1 MPGEVKRDLVVTVI
15 GDTDSLQRALRRG
28 EKSLGRFGKIADTV
42 GQGVG
47 LAIGFQATNAVAGLT
62 RALTTDAIGAAVNW
76 EASWADV
83 RKTVD
88 GTPEELAAIEDA
100 IRDLALEIPTAAEE
114 LAAIAATAGQLGI
127 ATADILDFTETVALL
142 RETTNLD
149 APAESLARFINV
161 TGTAVS
167 EVDEIGSVIV
177 ALGNNSATTEQE
189 LLAMAQRVAAA
200 GQIAGLSEPE
210 ILAISAAMSSVGLEA
225 EAGGSAMSRFLA
237 ELTAAVRDG
246 GRDLDAFARIAGVSA
261 DTLAQR
267 FSSDPTGAI
276 GLVIDGL
283 SRIDTEG
290 GNVFAALES
299 VGLGGLRARD
309 TMLRL
314 AGSGDLLA
322 DALALANEQWAL
334 NTALQD
340 EADVRFGTTAALIA
354 RLNNQWAELQRQ
366 LGEQVLPYLRDFLQ
380 LLLDNLP
387 QALENAERYGR
398 PFLDLFLEIYGFL
411 LRIPS
416 PISHIV
422 AGIEEIGLIFRG
434 TADVIGGIVEG
445 DWARVWDG
453 ASAIGIGALNFL
465 IEGFGLFGNSWDL
478 TVGLFGEGVAIILR
492 ALADLLDSARDNLGP
507 VGALADLVGIDL
519 SGGMA
524 AGADALRDAADAA
537 GDFSLGAGDA
547 IQSLRIAHPEIDRT
561 RERLKE
567 LGGETRTLTSF
578 ADGLTAGLHRVS
590 EAAADAAEEVDDET
604 QAVKDNSLAAQNAA
618 IQALALAGALAIEA
632 AEARGAWEES
642 ITLTAT
648 YRERIAAL
656 QEAVGNT
663 QALIDV
669 LLGEAPAAAMAAAA
683 ARNLAASEE
692 DAAGGA
698 GDLADELSS
707 VGPAALRAAAQTIA
721 LDAALQLI
729 ELRAL
734 NLGSGL
740 GDAITTSIFDEAV
753 ARARALVVEAGAL
766 QTELDGILGAAGF
779 GTFGGGGGER
789 TSVREP
795 TGGGRATE
803 HDDEVRALEDLNR
816 QALITELAFRSMGE
830 GAEDLAHISTV
841 DLRDA
846 LTDLIDFQARLAEAT
861 AVVTATFTDEAQTL
875 GGLDQRALIAELA
888 LRKMGQ
894 GSEDL
899 AHILSADLRT
909 ALAEAIEF
917 QDLLAVATA
926 QVESQFTA
934 AAGGFLFYEEALAD
948 GQRRAE
954 ERRLD
959 EVAESLAKEEQLRRE
974 AAVAMYGTQGGFVP
988 AAQEASVIAM
998 ELERAKR
1005 DLDAAADRGSDL
1017 SEIQRYD
1024 AQITNLT
1031 RQLER
1036 ANAKAERATHEAER
1050 ERREEQARIAEAMQI
1065 GSLRNTPVVAIL
1077 EGRTAA
1083 GERVDA
1089 LDPNSYDPTSTRN
1102 RVLAAAAA
1110 ARARGEDPLAAG
1122 RDLYYGGEGR
1132 DASGEDLRR
1141 FAQLAVTLEVDG
1153 QRLGHVI
1160 ARTAAIEAGGA

>member
-62 RALTTDAIGAAVNW
+62 RAITTDAIGAAVNW
-76 EASWADV
+76 ESSWADV

-127 ATADILDFTETVALL
+127 ATPDILDFTETVALL

-149 APAESLARFINV
+149 APAASLARFINV

-200 GQIAGLSEPE
+200 GQIARLSEPE

-283 SRIDTEG
+283 RRVDTEG

-299 VGLGGLRARD
+299 VGLGGLRTRD

-322 DALALANEQWAL
+322 DALALANEQWAA

-340 EADVRFGTTAALIA
+340 EADVRFGTTAALLA
-354 RLNNQWAELQRQ
+354 RVRNAFSEVQRQ
-366 LGEQVLPYLRDFLQ
+366 LGEEFLPLVREALDYLVDTLPELLENDIGPFLEGLGRGIRDFIEFV
-380 LLLDNLP
+380 NP
-387 QALENAERYGR
+387 AIRTARETREEVTSATQALALLPDALEQLRKAR
-398 PFLDLFLEIYGFL
+398 DL
-411 LRIPS
+411 S
-416 PISHIV
+416 
-422 AGIEEIGLIFRG
+422 
-434 TADVIGGIVEG
+434 
-445 DWARVWDG
+445 
-453 ASAIGIGALNFL
+453 
-465 IEGFGLFGNSWDL
+465 
-478 TVGLFGEGVAIILR
+478 FGEEL
-492 ALADLLDSARDNLGP
+492 
-507 VGALADLVGIDL
+507 
-519 SGGMA
+519 
-524 AGADALRDAADAA
+524 
-537 GDFSLGAGDA
+537 
-547 IQSLRIAHPEIDRT
+547 
-561 RERLKE
+561 
-567 LGGETRTLTSF
+567 LGGEDARFFWIDLGESAAEAEGRFRALIEIAAEQGYTLEEVAEALGITTRELLELGLAEDLVRVRAEEAIDTT
-578 ADGLTAGLHRVS
+578 AALTAGLERQATARRETTRAED
-590 EAAADAAEEVDDET
+590 EASAARDFALGTTRNLILAMDDLTFAHNTVALAADNAGAAIDDET

-656 QEAVGNT
+656 QDAVGNT

-669 LLGEAPAAAMAAAA
+669 LLGEAPAADMAADA
-683 ARNLAASEE
+683 ARNLA
-692 DAAGGA
+692 
-698 GDLADELSS
+698 DELVS

-734 NLGSGL
+734 NLGSSL

-779 GTFGGGGGER
+779 GTFGGGGGGDSEC

-795 TGGGRATE
+795 PGGGRATE

-846 LTDLIDFQARLAEAT
+846 LTDLIDSQARLAEAT
-861 AVVTATFTDEAQTL
+861 AAVTATFTDESQAL
-875 GGLDQRALIAELA
+875 ADLDQQALITELA

-894 GSEDL
+894 GGEDL
-899 AHILSADLRT
+899 THILSADLRA

-926 QVESQFTA
+926 QVESRFTA

-1122 RDLYYGGEGR
+1122 RDLYYGGGGR

-1160 ARTAAIEAGGA
+1160 ARPAAIEAGGA